1 MKPLPLILAFL
12 PLVAFSLLARLLP
25 AADFGVAA
33 LVAAVI
39 AVIVLVAV
47 RPIWPPK
54 IIQATSFVL
63 FTVLAIAGF
72 LVGHGDDR
80 WLSRWAGAGVGIVM
94 GLVILILLPVMPF
107 TEQFARDVTPRE
119 DWASPVFLQI
129 NRVLSAAWGV
139 AIVALGAS
147 RVVAAI
153 IDRHNPHSRLLELVF
168 SAVIPVAIIVYMLR
182 FSKSYLIAS
191 PTRQADTARTLVGRP

>member
-25 AADFGVAA
+25 TGDFGVAA

-39 AVIVLVAV
+39 AVIVLVTI

-72 LVGHGDDR
+72 IAGRGDDV
-80 WLSRWAGAGVGIVM
+80 WLSRWAGAGVGVVM
-94 GLVILILLPVMPF
+94 GLVILALLPVMPF
-107 TEQFARDVTPRE
+107 TEQFARNVTPRQ
-119 DWASPVFLQI
+119 DWESPVFVRI
-129 NRVLSAAWGV
+129 NRVLSAAWGG
-139 AIVALGAS
+139 AIVALGGS

-153 IDRHNPHSRLLELVF
+153 IGRHNPHSRLLQVVF
-168 SAVIPVAIIVYMLR
+168 SAVIPVVIIVYMLR
-182 FSKSYLIAS
+182 FSKSYPDRVTHKAS
-191 PTRQADTARTLVGRP
+191 